1 MPAPTAYTAADLT
14 AVKKRVISIL
24 NANPGVWSASVSTD
38 VGAFPDDAE
47 ILAAILEADSI
58 ICTEGYFQSVNDAM
72 ANQFAVTT
80 APLADQDSIPF
91 HKGTINK
98 VEVSKSSQTFVRTSG
113 NVFTA
118 AAHGLTTGQLVS
130 LVTTGV
136 SADLPDPLATFT
148 NYWVIYLSANTFSLA
163 SSLSNA
169 LAASPIPIT
178 DAGTGTSTII
188 AWQIGV
194 EARNIDDVTN
204 ATAVGE
210 TYVNTTGAFD
220 FLYKEDSGV
229 IYTPATYARVTYPE
243 YVSNGATPRCNQNE
257 TTLLVATAVRIL
269 VKNASPA
276 PFEAWINESVRGLQQ
291 LVEDGAYTAQHSEVA
306 NP

>member
-24 NANPGVWSASVSTD
+24 NANPGVWSATVSGD

-58 ICTEGYFQSVNDAM
+58 ICVDGYFQSVNDTM
-72 ANQFAVTT
+72 ANQFGVTT

-98 VEVSKSSQTFVRTSG
+98 VEVSVSNQTFTRTSG
-113 NVFTA
+113 NILTA
-118 AAHGLTTGQLVS
+118 TAHGLVTGQLVS
-130 LVTTGV
+130 VINVGGALPAGL
-136 SADLPDPLATFT
+136 SAAL
-148 NYWVIYLSANTFSLA
+148 NYYVIKLSANTFSLA
-163 SSLSNA
+163 TSLPNA
-169 LAASPIPIT
+169 LASSAVTIT
-178 DAGTGTSTII
+178 DAGTGTHTVI
-188 AWQIGV
+188 AWQIGI

-210 TYVNTTGAFD
+210 TYVNTVGAFD

-276 PFEAWINESVRGLQQ
+276 PFEAWINESTRGLQQ